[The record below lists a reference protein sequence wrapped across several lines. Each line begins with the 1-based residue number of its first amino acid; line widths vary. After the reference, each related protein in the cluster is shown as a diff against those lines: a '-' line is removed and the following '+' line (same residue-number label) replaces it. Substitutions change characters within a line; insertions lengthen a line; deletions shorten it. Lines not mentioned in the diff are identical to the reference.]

1 MQLRETNRIEFK
13 RKLMRV
19 FRDVEMVESLG
30 SGMNRIMR
38 IYGRENFEFGGNYIR
53 MIVPYNWIP
62 EEGEAEDGNVVGNVV
77 ENVLDNYSKLNE
89 RQRNVLKR
97 LMETGQKHVIENDED
112 VVENVVEN
120 SDTLAQVL
128 GVSPRTVQRD
138 LAALQELGLIRH
150 DGPDKGGHWVV
161 LQSEKP
167 TK

>member
-1 MQLRETNRIEFK
+1 MTETNRIEFK
-13 RKLMRV
+13 RKQMRV

-38 IYGRENFEFGGNYIR
+38 TYGRENFEFGGNYIR

-62 EEGEAEDGNVVGNVV
+62 EEGESDDGN
-77 ENVLDNYSKLNE
+77 
-89 RQRNVLKR
+89 
-97 LMETGQKHVIENDED
+97 

-120 SDTLAQVL
+120 SDTLARVL

-138 LAALQELGLIRH
+138 LAALQELGFIRH
-150 DGPDKGGHWVV
+150 DGPDKGGRWIV
-161 LQSEKP
+161 LIPEKP